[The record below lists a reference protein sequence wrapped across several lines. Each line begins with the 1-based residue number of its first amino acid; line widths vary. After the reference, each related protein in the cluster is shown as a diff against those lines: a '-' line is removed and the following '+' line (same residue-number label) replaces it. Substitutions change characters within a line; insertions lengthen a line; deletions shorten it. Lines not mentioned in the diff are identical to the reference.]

1 MVTIARS
8 GGRSVVGNSRVEEHL
23 SKEAQSA
30 VFDLQQ
36 HSQEPANYASKKL
49 EVCVCV
55 CHVVQQQTVVLLHL
69 NPQLL
74 HSLQKSAHRQL
85 VL

>member
-1 MVTIARS
+1 MVTIAHS

-55 CHVVQQQTVVLLHL
+55 CCFGKLHWEG
-69 NPQLL
+69 
-74 HSLQKSAHRQL
+74 K
-85 VL
+85 

>member
-1 MVTIARS
+1 M
-8 GGRSVVGNSRVEEHL
+8 VGNSRVEEHL

-49 EVCVCV
+49 EVCTDDNIVCLMIKLGV
-55 CHVVQQQTVVLLHL
+55 FVVV
-69 NPQLL
+69 
-74 HSLQKSAHRQL
+74 SLIIDSNS
-85 VL
+85 VMV

>member
-1 MVTIARS
+1 MVAIAHS

-49 EVCVCV
+49 EVCLCV
-55 CHVVQQQTVVLLHL
+55 
-69 NPQLL
+69 
-74 HSLQKSAHRQL
+74 
-85 VL
+85 

>member
-1 MVTIARS
+1 M
-8 GGRSVVGNSRVEEHL
+8 VGNSRVEEHL

-49 EVCVCV
+49 EVCMDDNIVCLMIKLGV
-55 CHVVQQQTVVLLHL
+55 FVVI
-69 NPQLL
+69 
-74 HSLQKSAHRQL
+74 SLIIDSNS
-85 VL
+85 VMV